1 MLIIALP
8 LLRPL
13 RLLRLGGPLK
23 ALNRHAAAGLR
34 GQVALYVAGGSALLA
49 FCGALAV
56 LDAERENPDANIT
69 NFGQAIWWAATTMTT
84 VGYGDHYPTTA
95 EGRLGAT
102 VLMVGGIALLGTVTA
117 TLASWLVEQIK
128 QPETSKLQAEVEL
141 LRLKIDQLLDTK
153 EETDQVRI
161 GASASLPER

>member
-1 MLIIALP
+1 M
-8 LLRPL
+8 
-13 RLLRLGGPLK
+13 
-23 ALNRHAAAGLR
+23 R
-34 GQVALYVAGGSALLA
+34 GRVALYVAGGSTLLA

-69 NFGQAIWWAATTMTT
+69 DFGQAIWWAATTMTT

-141 LRLKIDQLLDTK
+141 LRLKIDQLLDTR
-153 EETDQVRI
+153 EERI
-161 GASASLPER
+161 KSGSEPARPFPSANPVIHAVGDRRTGGAMIG